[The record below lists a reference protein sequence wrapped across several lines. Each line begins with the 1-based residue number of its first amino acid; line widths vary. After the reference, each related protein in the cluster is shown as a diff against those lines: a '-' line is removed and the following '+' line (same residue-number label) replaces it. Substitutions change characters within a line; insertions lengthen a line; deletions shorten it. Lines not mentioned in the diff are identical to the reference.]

1 MAFFSKRAGRRLFT
15 VKYLLLFR
23 CNNCRTN
30 TALCQTH
37 TNLEDIYDQRS
48 LKVGSIGRPEWRCR
62 TEWPSPAASCSQIR
76 SVSSPDQLHAVRHTQ
91 EINSLGFLEV
101 GQKALAWST
110 TNLKIHF
117 YNHNQSGWKDKHT
130 MLLLWCTWNLAS
142 HHTVATCCRAILWNL
157 ETEHPQPP
165 HITLHLGKQT
175 SSHFLSR
182 RTWISLNR
190 TPPLRCSSK

>member
-48 LKVGSIGRPEWRCR
+48 LKVGLIGRPEWRCR

-91 EINSLGFLEV
+91 EIKGLRFLGV

-130 MLLLWCTWNLAS
+130 TLLLYVKPSITSHCGYMLQSDPLKPWNWTPSA
-142 HHTVATCCRAILWNL
+142 
-157 ETEHPQPP
+157 

-182 RTWISLNR
+182 RTWVSLNR